1 MDPNPSDNGSS
12 SEQIEPQLSGESLGK
27 GHDFGEACRSE
38 AADVLYHGFIGS
50 KVYHY
55 PKLWHLRVSVIE
67 GENIMPAHRGPD
79 IVRFPEFVT
88 KLQVGNFDLS
98 TAIAAPSTTRSF
110 SNPSWNKDLSF
121 LIDEPFV
128 DSLQVS
134 VEDRMG
140 GSNKIVVAK
149 AELLISTIEKQ
160 VNQRHVTSSWFDLKS
175 HFEQVGDKEEASTMF
190 VPRICLQ
197 FLLHEVTMDNNKDV
211 IVQGPADTKLW
222 KPQIG
227 VLEVQILSGSGF
239 MPMQIKDAGHATS
252 AYCVAKYGQKW
263 FRTCTVVDSLS
274 PEWNE
279 KYNWEV
285 YDLCTVVTVGVFY
298 KHWIIKNNI
307 YIGDSD
313 HCIGKV
319 RIRLSTLETN
329 RDYIQSYPMLM
340 LCPSGVKKMG
350 ELLLSMRISC
360 SSVNNMLL
368 VYTMPVLP
376 KMHYYAAEPMN
387 QDQLDS
393 LTYQARRLL
402 GLKMSREE
410 PPLDYN
416 VMVSMFDYH
425 RWSMR
430 RSKANFFRLMGTISG
445 LIAICKFLKKIRDWQ
460 QPAQSILFLAILLT
474 LMMVIPNVII
484 YPAILFCMV
493 LMGLWNYRYRPRH
506 IPSMDIQLSFA
517 DSAHPDELDEEFD
530 TFPTTCS
537 DSIVRMRY
545 DRLRSIAGRLQ
556 SVVGD
561 LGYMIE
567 KFQALLSW
575 RDKRASF
582 LFLAFCLVAAL
593 VSYLVP
599 IRVVI
604 SVLGLYLL
612 RPPLFR
618 NKLPPAALNFFRRI
632 PSEQDTLF

>member
-1 MDPNPSDNGSS
+1 MDPNPSDNTVSS
-12 SEQIEPQLSGESLGK
+12 PDQIEPQLSGESLEK
-27 GHDFGEACRSE
+27 GDDFVEACHPE
-38 AADVLYHGFIGS
+38 AANVPSGGFIGS

-55 PKLWHLRVSVIE
+55 PKLWLLRVSVIE
-67 GENIMPAHRGPD
+67 GENIMPGHRGPE
-79 IVRFPEFVT
+79 IVRFPEFIT
-88 KLQVGNFDLS
+88 KVQVGNFHLS

-110 SNPSWNKDLSF
+110 SNPSWNEDLSF
-121 LIDEPFV
+121 IIDEPFV

-134 VEDRMG
+134 VEDRIG
-140 GSNKIVVAK
+140 ESNEIVVATG
-149 AELLISTIEKQ
+149 ELLMSTIEKQ
-160 VNQRHVTSSWFDLKS
+160 VNQIPLTSSWFDLKS
-175 HFEQVGDKEEASTMF
+175 HSGKVGDKEEASTTF
-190 VPRICLQ
+190 VPRIYLRI
-197 FLLHEVTMDNNKDV
+197 LLAEVTMDNGDDIV
-211 IVQGPADTKLW
+211 VQGPADTKLW

-227 VLEVQILSGSGF
+227 VLEMQILSGSGL
-239 MPMQIKDAGHATS
+239 MPMQIKDAGHVTS

-285 YDLCTVVTVGVFY
+285 YDLCSVVTVGVFY

-350 ELLLSMRISC
+350 ELLLSMRISS
-360 SSVNNMLL
+360 SSVTNMFLI
-368 VYTMPVLP
+368 YTMPLLP
-376 KMHYYAAEPMN
+376 KMHYYSEPMN
-387 QDQLDS
+387 QDQLNNMTS
-393 LTYQARRLL
+393 QARRLL

-410 PPLDYN
+410 PPLESKVVD
-416 VMVSMFDYH
+416 SMFDNYL
-425 RWSMR
+425 WSMR
-430 RSKANFFRLMGTISG
+430 RSKANFFRLMSTISG
-445 LIAICKFLKKIRDWQ
+445 LIAMYKFLKQIRDWKK
-460 QPAQSILFLAILLT
+460 PEQSILFLAIFLM

-484 YPAILFCMV
+484 PAILFYMV

-506 IPSMDIQLSFA
+506 TPSMNIRLSHVE
-517 DSAHPDELDEEFD
+517 SAHPDELDEEFD
-530 TFPTTCS
+530 TFPTTRH

-545 DRLRSIAGRLQ
+545 DRLRSVAGRLQ
-556 SVVGD
+556 TIIGNLASP
-561 LGYMIE
+561 IE

-575 RDKRASF
+575 ADPRASC

-604 SVLGLYLL
+604 TVLGLYLL

-632 PSEQDTLF
+632 PSEEDTLF